1 MHVQVFTRY
10 PRRSSTAV
18 VLPSTPYII
27 ALTMSHDSQMILQCY
42 CTTIRW
48 TYWSGYRYYDP
59 YVYSIGGS
67 SRSTASGMSSEPPAD
82 VTVTCASGKIER
94 TASRSS
100 VTHAAYAASRER
112 RSDTRRSL
120 RGAEGSG
127 WSGMATVGGHK
138 PQQQRQ
144 QQQRPQQQQPQ
155 QQQPRQAHL
164 LARSA
169 RAAISAGVGE
179 SG

>member
-1 MHVQVFTRY
+1 M
-10 PRRSSTAV
+10 
-18 VLPSTPYII
+18 LPSTSSRPDVTF
-27 ALTMSHDSQMILQCY
+27 ANDTVLQCY
-42 CTTIRW
+42 CTIRW

-59 YVYSIGGS
+59 LMIHVYSIGGS

-82 VTVTCASGKIER
+82 VTVTCASGNIER

-120 RGAEGSG
+120 RGDEGSG
-127 WSGMATVGGHK
+127 WSGMATVGGHL
-138 PQQQRQ
+138 P
-144 QQQRPQQQQPQ
+144 QQQRPQQQRPQ